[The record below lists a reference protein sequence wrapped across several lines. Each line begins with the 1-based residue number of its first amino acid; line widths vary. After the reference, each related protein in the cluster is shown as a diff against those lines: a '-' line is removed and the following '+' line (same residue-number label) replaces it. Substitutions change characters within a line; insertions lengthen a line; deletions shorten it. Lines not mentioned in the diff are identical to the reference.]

1 MRSVVVVLPA
11 SMWATMPMLRTCVSV
26 LSDIRA
32 EIIAYLVA
40 GDVAVDDIGDARA
53 DASGTRAAGDVGPY
67 HAQRPVRTH
76 GRARRPRRAA
86 PKGRHRR
93 RPRAQG
99 TPPGHPLNHFTME
112 DTARRAVAKAS
123 VRL

>member
-26 LSDIRA
+26 LSDIRT

-53 DASGTRAAGDVGPY
+53 DTSTAPTTPNVLSAPMVGRDVPGAPRQRDDIGD
-67 HAQRPVRTH
+67 ART
-76 GRARRPRRAA
+76 
-86 PKGRHRR
+86 PKGRRR
-93 RPRAQG
+93 DIP
-99 TPPGHPLNHFTME
+99 
-112 DTARRAVAKAS
+112 
-123 VRL
+123 